1 MRKLIYKIP
10 IMFAI
15 AIIIA
20 TSSSIILANAF
31 YIKTFN
37 TTLNEYKTQ
46 LNNENVSNNE
56 LKDKVYIPLKRT
68 ILFSIIV
75 GLIIVISLTI
85 MAIIF
90 TKRLTSY
97 LNEALRV
104 SHLLS
109 EGDISFKI
117 SENF

>member
-31 YIKTFN
+31 YIKIFN
-37 TTLNEYKTQ
+37 TTLNEYKMQ

-56 LKDKVYIPLKRT
+56 LKDKVYIP
-68 ILFSIIV
+68 
-75 GLIIVISLTI
+75 
-85 MAIIF
+85 
-90 TKRLTSY
+90 
-97 LNEALRV
+97 
-104 SHLLS
+104 
-109 EGDISFKI
+109 
-117 SENF
+117 